1 MRLPY
6 SQMRAEYGRGTALRQ
21 TAARLTFSPS
31 VNAAR
36 LRTARFVD
44 VVERKQS
51 GPAFLL
57 ARS

>member
-6 SQMRAEYGRGTALRQ
+6 SQMRAEYGRAKALRQ
-21 TAARLTFSPS
+21 TAARLTCSPS

-36 LRTARFVD
+36 LRMARFID
-44 VVERKQS
+44 LAERKQS